1 MHGINAKLPKR
12 YFKCY
17 MCSKQKFQDVYIW
30 GSFEILPKHPYL
42 EIEICKKC
50 ATREHGKRTK
60 LEDVIKER
68 TKKWLNQ
75 RNQKQSQ

>member
-50 ATREHGKRTK
+50 AIRELGKRTK
-60 LEDVIKER
+60 LENIIDKR
-68 TKKWLNQ
+68 TKQWLK
-75 RNQKQSQ
+75 QKQK